1 MQGWLSTTPVEEM
14 ADQMYR
20 RGYALEQIAE
30 TLQIPLRR
38 LKVILRE
45 ED

>member
-1 MQGWLSTTPVEEM
+1 MKSWLSTTPVEEM
-14 ADQMYR
+14 ADKMYR
-20 RGYALEQIAE
+20 GGYTLEQIAE